1 MNHIDGNKANN
12 HVDNLEWTTPK
23 ENTIHSHQVLKHMRN
38 QNSEKNSMSKLTEEQ
53 VIEIIHRC
61 SCGEKDKEIAK
72 DYGVSR
78 ETITS
83 IRLNKSWK
91 HIPRS

>member
-23 ENTIHSHQVLKHMRN
+23 ENTIHSHQVLKHMRD
-38 QNSEKNSMSKLTEEQ
+38 QNGEKNSMSKLTEEQ

-61 SCGEKDKEIAK
+61 ACSEKDKEIAK

-78 ETITS
+78 ETITG

-91 HIPRS
+91 HIPRN